1 MNLQNQDLCLIIIK
15 IIIINTTETFL
26 ICSDVYVEDFIIFL
40 AVFLDIYLV
49 NFILEDN
56 ILKSMEFMLS
66 TT

>member
-1 MNLQNQDLCLIIIK
+1 MNLQSQDLCLIIIK
-15 IIIINTTETFL
+15 IIIINKTETFL

>member
-1 MNLQNQDLCLIIIK
+1 MNLQSQDLCLIIIK

-40 AVFLDIYLV
+40 AAFLDIYLV